1 MLEVIAAQKSRFGVR
16 ELLTAAY
23 AQEPNEKAA
32 LFRIIGEI
40 ADEPSVSELL
50 GRVNG
55 KDPIARV
62 HIINILARFNTPEV
76 QTALQDSLKDP
87 NKLIRGAA
95 LSALQRMD
103 GPIDIER
110 VVRAAE
116 RPRDRRA
123 EQGDRCRHQ
132 SQPSR
137 RPSATSSRS

>member
-40 ADEPSVSELL
+40 ADQSALPELI
-50 GRVNG
+50 GRVQG

-62 HIINILARFNTPEV
+62 HIINTLARFNTPEV
-76 QTALQDSLKDP
+76 QTALQGLLKDP
-87 NKLIRGAA
+87 NKLIRGAT

-110 VVRAAE
+110 VCALLRDPEIDVLNTRHRRGHQGEPPGDHAA
-116 RPRDRRA
+116 
-123 EQGDRCRHQ
+123 
-132 SQPSR
+132 
-137 RPSATSSRS
+137 T